1 MNICVP
7 TLEDKGMDSVAYGHF
22 GSAPYF
28 IMVDVAAG
36 ATKTIHNGNE
46 HHAHGACNPLAALG
60 GSLVSIVIDR
70 HLRRHV
76 GGSGRCHPSGH
87 QRSRS
92 RGHGLRHAGFTGSH
106 VSGRPDRDRAG
117 IGGARLRHVSQNH
130 RARPC
135 AAAHIDRGIH
145 RPGRTR
151 RHGPWRAVPELHP
164 LPISSLQLRKNMKI
178 RQCHQQ
184 PSPELSSNKG

>member
-60 GSLVSIVIDR
+60 GSLVSIVI
-70 HLRRHV
+70 V
-76 GGSGRCHPSGH
+76 GGIGRRAVEALNSMGIKVF
-87 QRSRS
+87 RSMEGTVRHNVEAWQKGELAELTVDNACG
-92 RGHGLRHAGFTGSH
+92 GHGH
-106 VSGRPDRDRAG
+106 
-117 IGGARLRHVSQNH
+117 GGGCGH
-130 RARPC
+130 
-135 AAAHIDRGIH
+135 
-145 RPGRTR
+145 
-151 RHGPWRAVPELHP
+151 
-164 LPISSLQLRKNMKI
+164 
-178 RQCHQQ
+178 
-184 PSPELSSNKG
+184 